1 MIKPKILVSSL
12 LIFFVL
18 FTATSQTEKDTYSL
32 ISILKTI
39 QKKFG
44 YDFSYINQEL
54 EGIHIPKPLDSI
66 NFEETIRHLETNTPF
81 NYTILKNN
89 TVALSFKPVEIC
101 GILKGTDNLIISD
114 ATIQSSEHATISDP
128 EGKFILK
135 IESPNEKI
143 KISYLG
149 YVPLILSSLDFI
161 KEPCKNIT
169 LTQKVEYINEI
180 ILNNYL
186 IKGIDKQL
194 DGSVRI
200 DYNKFGILPG
210 LTEPDLLQT
219 IQALPGILSANETV
233 SDINVRG
240 GTNDQNL
247 ILWDGIK
254 MYQSSHF
261 FGLISAFN
269 PYLTKNVQV
278 FKNGSSARYGD
289 GVSSVIAMNTTNNI
303 NDELD
308 ASIGLN
314 LISVDSYIDTPIN
327 KKSSIQ
333 LAVRHSINDILKTP
347 TYNRFFDRAFQNSE
361 VIISN
366 NSDER
371 FSFYDASMR
380 WLYQLSSKDLIK
392 VNALVTRNNLVFQ
405 ENNMDSQI
413 DISRESSA
421 KQKNIVGGILYQ
433 RNWSEV
439 FLSELL
445 LYGTNYTLKTVN
457 SDIPNNQRLLQ
468 ENDVLE
474 NGVKLNTLLK
484 TNSNINLKSGYQFN
498 ETGVS
503 YLRDLNNPTFRDLTK
518 EVVRTHGIFSEIEYK
533 SDSNS
538 IYANLGARLNYL
550 EKFDTYIFEP
560 RINLY
565 KRFTNHFTLELLGE
579 IKSQSSSQIIDLQ
592 NDFLGI
598 ESRRWVL
605 SNNEDIP
612 ILKSKQASI
621 GLSYNHNNWLVTTDV
636 YYKNVEGIITRSQ
649 GFQNQFEFEN
659 DHGSYSVLGIDFL
672 VNKRFKNFS
681 SWLSYSYADNEYT
694 FNNLSPSNFP
704 NNIDIRHNINFAVA
718 YNKNNLKISGGI
730 NWHSGKPT
738 TLPNPNNM
746 IENETIDYLNPNSER
761 LDSYIRLDISSTYTF
776 KITEKING
784 LAGIS
789 IWNITDQENPFNTY
803 YTIRDQNDMEE
814 VEEVKELGLSIT
826 PNAVFRLNF

>member
-32 ISILKTI
+32 ISILNTI

-66 NFEETIRHLETNTPF
+66 SFEETIRHLETNTPF

-114 ATIQSSEHATISDP
+114 ATIQSSNHATISDP

-180 ILNNYL
+180 ILNDYL

-200 DYNKFGILPG
+200 DYNNFGILPG

-219 IQALPGILSANETV
+219 IQALPGILSVNETV

-333 LAVRHSINDILKTP
+333 LAVRHSINDFLKTP

-361 VIISN
+361 VISSN

-392 VNALVTRNNLVFQ
+392 VNALVMRNNLVFQ
-405 ENNMDSQI
+405 ENDMDSQI

-421 KQKNIVGGILYQ
+421 EQKNIVGGILYQ

-445 LYGTNYTLKTVN
+445 LYGTNYTLETVN

-503 YLRDLNNPTFRDLTK
+503 YLRDLNNPTFRDLIK

-636 YYKNVEGIITRSQ
+636 YYKNVEGIITRGQ
-649 GFQNQFEFEN
+649 GFQNQFEFKN

-681 SWLSYSYADNEYT
+681 TWLSYSYADNEYT

-718 YNKNNLKISGGI
+718 YNKNNLKISAGI

-738 TLPNPNNM
+738 TLTNPNN
-746 IENETIDYLNPNSER
+746 IIQNDTINYLNPNSER
-761 LDSYIRLDISSTYTF
+761 LANYIRLDLSSTYTF
-776 KITEKING
+776 KITKKING

-789 IWNITDQENPFNTY
+789 IWNITDQENIFNNY
-803 YTIRDQNDMEE
+803 YTRRDQNE
-814 VEEVKELGLSIT
+814 VVEVKEFGLSIT

>member
-32 ISILKTI
+32 ISILNTV

-66 NFEETIRHLETNTPF
+66 SFEETIRHLETNTPF

-101 GILKGTDNLIISD
+101 GILKGTDNVIISD
-114 ATIQSSEHATISDP
+114 ATVQSSNHATISDP

-200 DYNKFGILPG
+200 DYNNFGILPG

-219 IQALPGILSANETV
+219 IQALPGILSVNETV

-347 TYNRFFDRAFQNSE
+347 TYNRFFDKAFQNSE
-361 VIISN
+361 VISSN

-392 VNALVTRNNLVFQ
+392 VNALVMRNNLVFQ
-405 ENNMDSQI
+405 ENDMDSQI

-421 KQKNIVGGILYQ
+421 EQKNIVGGILYQ

-445 LYGTNYTLKTVN
+445 LYGTNYTLETVN

-649 GFQNQFEFEN
+649 GFQNQFEFKN

-681 SWLSYSYADNEYT
+681 TWLSYSYADNEYT

-718 YNKNNLKISGGI
+718 YNKNNLKISAGI

-738 TLPNPNNM
+738 TLTNPNN
-746 IENETIDYLNPNSER
+746 IIQNDTINYLNPNSER
-761 LDSYIRLDISSTYTF
+761 LANYIRLDLSSTYTF
-776 KITEKING
+776 KITKKING

-789 IWNITDQENPFNTY
+789 IWNITDQENIFNNY
-803 YTIRDQNDMEE
+803 YTRRDQNE
-814 VEEVKELGLSIT
+814 VVEVKEFGLSIT

>member
-1 MIKPKILVSSL
+1 MIKPKILVSSI

-18 FTATSQTEKDTYSL
+18 FTATSQTEKGTHSL
-32 ISILKTI
+32 ISVLKTI

-54 EGIHIPKPLDSI
+54 EGIYISKPLDSI
-66 NFEETIRHLETNTPF
+66 NFEETIRHLKNNTPF
-81 NYTILKNN
+81 NYTVLKDK
-89 TVALSFKPVEIC
+89 TVALSFRPVEIC
-101 GILKGTDNLIISD
+101 GILKGSDDIIITD
-114 ATIQSSEHATISDP
+114 ATIQSSNNATISDV

-143 KISYLG
+143 KINYLG
-149 YVPLILSSLDFI
+149 YIPIILSALDFI
-161 KEPCKNIT
+161 KEPCKKII

-180 ILNNYL
+180 ILNDYL

-200 DYNKFGILPG
+200 DYNNFGILPG

-219 IQALPGILSANETV
+219 IQALPGILSVNESV

-278 FKNGSSARYGD
+278 FKNGSSASYGD

-314 LISVDSYIDTPIN
+314 LISVDSHIDTPIN

-333 LAVRHSINDILKTP
+333 LAVRHSINEILKTP
-347 TYNRFFDRAFQNSE
+347 TYNRFFDKAFQNSE
-361 VIISN
+361 VISN
-366 NSDER
+366 DNSDER

-380 WLYQLSSKDLIK
+380 WLYKLSSKDLIK
-392 VNALVTRNNLVFQ
+392 INALVMRNKLVFQ
-405 ENNMDSQI
+405 ENATDSQI

-421 KQKNIVGGILYQ
+421 KQKNIIGGILYQ
-433 RNWSEV
+433 RNWSEI
-439 FLSELL
+439 FQSELL
-445 LYGTNYTLKTVN
+445 IYGTNYTLETVN

-474 NGVKLNTLLK
+474 NGIKLNTLLK
-484 TNSNINLKSGYQFN
+484 ANSNIILKNGYQFN
-498 ETGVS
+498 ETGIS

-518 EVVRTHGIFSEIEYK
+518 EVVRTHSLFSEMSYK
-533 SDSNS
+533 SENNS
-538 IYANLGARLNYL
+538 LYANLGVRLNYL

-560 RINLY
+560 RVNLY
-565 KRFTNHFTLELLGE
+565 KRFTNHFTLEFLGE

-621 GLSYNHNNWLVTTDV
+621 GLSYNHNNWLVTTDF
-636 YYKNVEGIITRSQ
+636 YYKDVEGIITRSQ
-649 GFQNQFEFEN
+649 GFQNQFEFIN

-672 VNKRFKNFS
+672 VNKRFKNVS
-681 SWLSYSYADNEYT
+681 TWLSYSYADNEYT
-694 FNNLSPSNFP
+694 FNNLSPTNFP
-704 NNIDIRHNINFAVA
+704 NNIDIRHNVNFAVA
-718 YNKNNLKISGGI
+718 YHKNNLKISGGI

-738 TLPNPNNM
+738 TLPNLNNV

-761 LDSYIRLDISSTYTF
+761 LDSYIRLDLSSTYTF

-789 IWNITDQENPFNTY
+789 IWNITDQENTFNTY
-803 YTIRDQNDMEE
+803 YTIRDQNELKE
-814 VEEVKELGLSIT
+814 VEEFGLGIT

>member
-1 MIKPKILVSSL
+1 MIKPKILVSSI

-18 FTATSQTEKDTYSL
+18 FTATSQTEKGTHSL
-32 ISILKTI
+32 ISVLKTI

-54 EGIHIPKPLDSI
+54 EGIYISKPLDSI
-66 NFEETIRHLETNTPF
+66 NFEETIRHLKNNTPF
-81 NYTILKNN
+81 YYTVLKDK
-89 TVALSFKPVEIC
+89 TVALSFRPVEIC
-101 GILKGTDNLIISD
+101 GILKGSDDIIITD
-114 ATIQSSEHATISDP
+114 ATIQSSNNATISDV

-143 KISYLG
+143 KINYLG
-149 YVPLILSSLDFI
+149 YIPIILSALDFI
-161 KEPCKNIT
+161 KEPCKKII

-180 ILNNYL
+180 ILNDYL

-200 DYNKFGILPG
+200 DYNNFGILPG

-219 IQALPGILSANETV
+219 IQALPGILSVNESV

-278 FKNGSSARYGD
+278 FKNGSSASYGD

-314 LISVDSYIDTPIN
+314 LISVDSHIDTPIN

-333 LAVRHSINDILKTP
+333 LAVRHSINEILKTP
-347 TYNRFFDRAFQNSE
+347 TYNRFFDKAFQNSE
-361 VIISN
+361 VISN
-366 NSDER
+366 DNSDER

-380 WLYQLSSKDLIK
+380 WLYKLSSKDLIK
-392 VNALVTRNNLVFQ
+392 INALVMRNKLVFQ
-405 ENNMDSQI
+405 ENATDSQI

-421 KQKNIVGGILYQ
+421 KQKNIIGGILYQ
-433 RNWSEV
+433 RNWSEI
-439 FLSELL
+439 FQSELL
-445 LYGTNYTLKTVN
+445 IYGTNYTLETVN

-474 NGVKLNTLLK
+474 NGIKLNTLLK
-484 TNSNINLKSGYQFN
+484 ANSNIILKNGYQFN
-498 ETGVS
+498 ETGIS

-518 EVVRTHGIFSEIEYK
+518 EVVRTHSLFSEMSYK
-533 SDSNS
+533 SENNS
-538 IYANLGARLNYL
+538 LYANLGVRLNYL

-560 RINLY
+560 RVNLY
-565 KRFTNHFTLELLGE
+565 KRFTNHFTLEFLGE

-621 GLSYNHNNWLVTTDV
+621 GLSYNHNNWLVTTDF
-636 YYKNVEGIITRSQ
+636 YYKDVEGIITRSQ
-649 GFQNQFEFEN
+649 GFQNQFEFIN

-672 VNKRFKNFS
+672 VNKRFKNVS
-681 SWLSYSYADNEYT
+681 TWLSYSYADNEYT
-694 FNNLSPSNFP
+694 FNNLSPTNFP
-704 NNIDIRHNINFAVA
+704 NNIDIRHNVNFAVA
-718 YNKNNLKISGGI
+718 YHKNNLKISGGI

-738 TLPNPNNM
+738 TLPNLNNV

-761 LDSYIRLDISSTYTF
+761 LDSYIRLDLSSTYTF

-789 IWNITDQENPFNTY
+789 IWNITDQENTFNTY
-803 YTIRDQNDMEE
+803 YTIRDQNELKE
-814 VEEVKELGLSIT
+814 VEEFGLGIT

>member
-1 MIKPKILVSSL
+1 MIKPKILVSSV

-18 FTATSQTEKDTYSL
+18 FTAISQTEKGTHSL
-32 ISILKTI
+32 ISVLNTI

-44 YDFSYINQEL
+44 YDFSYINEEL
-54 EGIHIPKPLDSI
+54 EGVYIPKPLDSI
-66 NFEETIRHLETNTPF
+66 NFEETIRYLESNTPF
-81 NYTILKNN
+81 NYTILKDN
-89 TVALSFKPVEIC
+89 TVALSFKPLEIC
-101 GILKGTDNLIISD
+101 GILKGTDDIIITD
-114 ATIQSSEHATISDP
+114 ATIQSSNNAAISDI

-135 IESPNEKI
+135 IESPNQKI
-143 KISYLG
+143 KIKYLG
-149 YVPLILSSLDFI
+149 YVPLILSPLDFI
-161 KEPCKNIT
+161 KEPCKNII

-180 ILNNYL
+180 ILNDYL

-200 DYNKFGILPG
+200 DYNNFGILPG

-219 IQALPGILSANETV
+219 IQALPGILSVNETV

-303 NDELD
+303 NNELD

-314 LISVDSYIDTPIN
+314 LISVDSHIDTPIN

-333 LAVRHSINDILKTP
+333 LAVRHSINEILKTP
-347 TYNRFFDRAFQNSE
+347 TYNRFFDKAFQNSE
-361 VIISN
+361 VISSD

-392 VNALVTRNNLVFQ
+392 INALVMRNNLVFQ
-405 ENNMDSQI
+405 ENPRDSQI

-433 RNWSEV
+433 RNWSEI
-439 FLSELL
+439 FRSELL
-445 LYGTNYTLKTVN
+445 LYGTNYTLETVN
-457 SDIPNNQRLLQ
+457 SDIQNNQRLLQ

-474 NGVKLNTLLK
+474 NGLKLNTLLK
-484 TNSNINLKSGYQFN
+484 TDFNINLKNGYQFN
-498 ETGVS
+498 ETGIS

-518 EVVRTHGIFSEIEYK
+518 EVVRTHSLFSEIEYR

-560 RINLY
+560 RVNLY

-636 YYKNVEGIITRSQ
+636 YYKDVEGIITRSQ
-649 GFQNQFEFEN
+649 GFQNQFEFIN
-659 DHGSYSVLGIDFL
+659 DHGSYAVLGIDFL

-681 SWLSYSYADNEYT
+681 TWLSYSYADNEYT

-718 YNKNNLKISGGI
+718 YNKNNLKISGGV

-738 TLPNPNNM
+738 TLPNPSN
-746 IENETIDYLNPNSER
+746 IIQNETINYLNPNSDR
-761 LDSYIRLDISSTYTF
+761 LDSYIRLDLSSTYTF

-789 IWNITDQENPFNTY
+789 IWNITDQENIFNNY
-803 YTIRDQNDMEE
+803 YIRRDQNE
-814 VEEVKELGLSIT
+814 VEEVKELGLGIT
-826 PNAVFRLNF
+826 PNAVLRLNF

>member
-1 MIKPKILVSSL
+1 MIKPKILVSSV

-18 FTATSQTEKDTYSL
+18 FTVTSQTEKGKYSL
-32 ISILKTI
+32 ISVLNTI

-54 EGIHIPKPLDSI
+54 EGVYTPQPLASI
-66 NFEETIRHLETNTPF
+66 SFEETIKYLENNTPF
-81 NYTILKNN
+81 NYTILKDN
-89 TVALSFKPVEIC
+89 TVALSFKPLEIC
-101 GILKGTDNLIISD
+101 GILKGIDDTIITD
-114 ATIQSSEHATISDP
+114 ATIQSPSSATISDP

-135 IESPNEKI
+135 INSPNEKI
-143 KISYLG
+143 KINYLG
-149 YVPLILSSLDFI
+149 YLPLTLSSLDFI
-161 KEPCKNIT
+161 KEPCKNVI
-169 LTQKVEYINEI
+169 LTQKIEYINEI
-180 ILNNYL
+180 ILNDYL

-194 DGSVRI
+194 DGSIRI
-200 DYNKFGILPG
+200 DYNNFGILPG

-219 IQALPGILSANETV
+219 IQALPGILSVNETV

-314 LISVDSYIDTPIN
+314 LISIDGYIDTPIS

-333 LAVRHSINDILKTP
+333 LAVRHSTNEILKTP
-347 TYNRFFDRAFQNSE
+347 TYNRFFRKAFQNSE
-361 VIISN
+361 VISSD

-371 FSFYDASMR
+371 FSFYDLSIR

-392 VNALVTRNNLVFQ
+392 INTLAMRNNLVFQ
-405 ENNMDSQI
+405 ENAMDSQI

-421 KQKNIVGGILYQ
+421 KQKNLVGGILYQ
-433 RNWSEV
+433 RNWSE
-439 FLSELL
+439 FFQSELL
-445 LYGTNYTLKTVN
+445 LYGTNYTLETVN
-457 SDIPNNQRLLQ
+457 SDIQNNQRLLQ

-484 TNSNINLKSGYQFN
+484 TNFNINLKNGYQFN

-503 YLRDLNNPTFRDLTK
+503 YLRDVNNPTFRDLTK
-518 EVVRTHGIFSEIEYK
+518 EVVRTHSLFSEIEYR
-533 SDSNS
+533 SDGNS

-550 EKFDTYIFEP
+550 EKFNTYIFEP

-565 KRFTNHFTLELLGE
+565 KRFMNHFTLELLGE

-605 SNNEDIP
+605 SNDEDIP

-621 GLSYNHNNWLVTTDV
+621 GLSYNHNNWLVTTDL
-636 YYKNVEGIITRSQ
+636 YYKDVKGIITRSQ

-681 SWLSYSYADNEYT
+681 TWLSYSYADNEYT
-694 FNNLSPSNFP
+694 FNSLSPSNFP
-704 NNIDIRHNINFAVA
+704 NNNDIRHNVNFAVA
-718 YNKNNLKISGGI
+718 YNKNNLKISAGI

-738 TLPNPNNM
+738 TLPNPNN
-746 IENETIDYLNPNSER
+746 IIQNDTINYLNPNSNR
-761 LDSYIRLDISSTYTF
+761 LGSYIRLDLSSTYTF
-776 KITEKING
+776 KITKKING

-789 IWNITDQENPFNTY
+789 IWNITDQENIFNNY
-803 YTIRDQNDMEE
+803 YIRRDQNE
-814 VEEVKELGLSIT
+814 VEEVKELGLRIT
-826 PNAVFRLNF
+826 PNAVLRLNF

>member
-1 MIKPKILVSSL
+1 MIKPKILVSSV

-18 FTATSQTEKDTYSL
+18 FTVTSQTEKGKYSL
-32 ISILKTI
+32 ISVLNTI

-54 EGIHIPKPLDSI
+54 EGVYTPQPLASI
-66 NFEETIRHLETNTPF
+66 SFEETIKYLENNTPF
-81 NYTILKNN
+81 NYTILKDN
-89 TVALSFKPVEIC
+89 TVALSFKPLEIC
-101 GILKGTDNLIISD
+101 GILKGIDDTIITD
-114 ATIQSSEHATISDP
+114 ATIQSPSSATISDP

-135 IESPNEKI
+135 INSPNEKI
-143 KISYLG
+143 KINYLG
-149 YVPLILSSLDFI
+149 YLPLTLSSLDFI
-161 KEPCKNIT
+161 KEPCKNVI
-169 LTQKVEYINEI
+169 LTQKIEYINEI
-180 ILNNYL
+180 ILNDYL

-194 DGSVRI
+194 DGSIRI
-200 DYNKFGILPG
+200 DYNNFGILPG

-219 IQALPGILSANETV
+219 IQALPGILSVNETV

-314 LISVDSYIDTPIN
+314 LISIDGYIDTPIS

-333 LAVRHSINDILKTP
+333 LAVRHSTNEILKTP
-347 TYNRFFDRAFQNSE
+347 TYNRFFRKAFQNSE
-361 VIISN
+361 VISSD

-371 FSFYDASMR
+371 FSFYDLSIR

-392 VNALVTRNNLVFQ
+392 INTLAMRNNLVFQ
-405 ENNMDSQI
+405 ENAMDSQI

-421 KQKNIVGGILYQ
+421 KQKNLVGGILYQ
-433 RNWSEV
+433 RNWSE
-439 FLSELL
+439 FFQSELL
-445 LYGTNYTLKTVN
+445 LYGTNYTLETVN
-457 SDIPNNQRLLQ
+457 SDIQNNQRLLQ

-484 TNSNINLKSGYQFN
+484 TNFNINLKNGYQFN

-503 YLRDLNNPTFRDLTK
+503 YLRDVNNPTFRDLTK
-518 EVVRTHGIFSEIEYK
+518 EVVRTHSLFSEIEYR
-533 SDSNS
+533 SDGNS

-550 EKFDTYIFEP
+550 EKFNTYIFEP

-565 KRFTNHFTLELLGE
+565 KRFMNHFTLELLGE

-605 SNNEDIP
+605 SNDEDIP

-621 GLSYNHNNWLVTTDV
+621 GLSYNHNNWLVTTDL
-636 YYKNVEGIITRSQ
+636 YYKNVKGIITRSQ

-681 SWLSYSYADNEYT
+681 TWLSYSYADNEYT
-694 FNNLSPSNFP
+694 FNSLSPSNFP
-704 NNIDIRHNINFAVA
+704 NNNDIRHNVNFAVA
-718 YNKNNLKISGGI
+718 YNKNNLKISAGI

-738 TLPNPNNM
+738 TLPNPNN
-746 IENETIDYLNPNSER
+746 IIQNDTINYLYPNSNR
-761 LDSYIRLDISSTYTF
+761 LGSYIRLDLSSTYTF
-776 KITEKING
+776 KITKKING

-789 IWNITDQENPFNTY
+789 IWNITDQENIFNNY
-803 YTIRDQNDMEE
+803 YIRRDQNE
-814 VEEVKELGLSIT
+814 VEEVKELGLRIT
-826 PNAVFRLNF
+826 PNAVLRLNF